1 MNFIIPKDYKF
12 KSKLFGLI
20 DYQTA
25 IFDSIF
31 AGILYGF
38 LNFIFTSIRLKI
50 YLFIGLFLPFL
61 LFSILGVQS
70 ENIVSVLIYII
81 KYYKKQ
87 KIYLFQKKYLEF
99 TKSN

>member
-31 AGILYGF
+31 AGIL
-38 LNFIFTSIRLKI
+38 
-50 YLFIGLFLPFL
+50 
-61 LFSILGVQS
+61 
-70 ENIVSVLIYII
+70 
-81 KYYKKQ
+81 
-87 KIYLFQKKYLEF
+87 
-99 TKSN
+99 